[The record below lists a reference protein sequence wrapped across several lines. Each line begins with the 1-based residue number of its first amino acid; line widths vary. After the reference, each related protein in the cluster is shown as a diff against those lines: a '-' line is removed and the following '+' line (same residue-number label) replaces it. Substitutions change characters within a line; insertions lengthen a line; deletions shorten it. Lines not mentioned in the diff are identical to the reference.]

1 MDFSALKGKIFY
13 FFFPLKNILLAIK
26 SWTPF
31 WFRCHLSTKPPC
43 WWWIASEKPHMALIS
58 IRLTTF
64 LIANGILKEV
74 WPLAKGGA
82 NDFWVVQLLKYQL
95 HIHEVLNFLD
105 GILKWQDNLILDIL
119 LFLWIIT
126 WQNYRGLGCIIIF
139 ELHSSKYD
147 LCCKIWW
154 DNYSGLKLF
163 IMSTGT

>member
-1 MDFSALKGKIFY
+1 MNFGQNCYYKITCEDTLEILKKKWIFSVWKGKIFY

-119 LFLWIIT
+119 LFFM
-126 WQNYRGLGCIIIF
+126 NYNIA
-139 ELHSSKYD
+139 EL
-147 LCCKIWW
+147 
-154 DNYSGLKLF
+154 
-163 IMSTGT
+163 